1 MAKNKTSS
9 NARFYIGGE
18 WNHFCVS
25 VHIYNSSFGGGGYG
39 DCGWSYRRS
48 RQTDQQINKLPNWTK
63 NRRLFR
69 MKSGNSLV
77 LRCVSYT
84 FTSSHTNGS
93 VKETRA
99 IIYRTRWPA
108 IEVPIQVWLRLFFFN
123 FYSSRPP
130 FCSYRMYSTVSA
142 FPQ

>member
-1 MAKNKTSS
+1 
-9 NARFYIGGE
+9 
-18 WNHFCVS
+18 
-25 VHIYNSSFGGGGYG
+25 
-39 DCGWSYRRS
+39 
-48 RQTDQQINKLPNWTK
+48 
-63 NRRLFR
+63 

-108 IEVPIQVWLRLFFFN
+108 IEVPIQVWLRLFSFTFI
-123 FYSSRPP
+123 PLALP
-130 FCSYRMYSTVSA
+130 FVHIVCT
-142 FPQ
+142 QL